1 MTPARESRP
10 AGNQAAEVFS
20 GRTDTSISAATH
32 RTGAAALV
40 TGVHVVVVETTGG
53 KHRRRVYLTLNSAQL
68 AADRA
73 VMAGH
78 SAHIVLAQLMPV
90 AGGEA

>member
-1 MTPARESRP
+1 MSPTRERRP
-10 AGNQAAEVFS
+10 EGNQAAKIS
-20 GRTDTSISAATH
+20 GGDKTSISATTD
-32 RTGAAALV
+32 RTTAAVLV
-40 TGVHVVVVETTGG
+40 TGVHVVVVETSGG

-78 SAHIVLAQLMPV
+78 SAHIILCQLIPV
-90 AGGEA
+90 AGGEL

>member
-1 MTPARESRP
+1 MSPARESRP
-10 AGNQAAEVFS
+10 AGNQAAEMFS
-20 GRTDTSISAATH
+20 GGNAISLPATTDRTT
-32 RTGAAALV
+32 AAALV
-40 TGVHVVVVETTGG
+40 TGVHVVVVETSGG

-78 SAHIVLAQLMPV
+78 SAHIILCQLTPV
-90 AGGEA
+90 AGGEL